1 MKIKRHNWAET
12 PLLSPRSASAI
23 ALRGLRRGVCVLIV
37 VLFAILLGSAQN
49 PPGGSAV
56 INQYC
61 ITCHNQ
67 RAKTAGLMLDTMD
80 FDHVEKDP
88 ATWEKVVRKIKTG
101 MMPPSG
107 ARRPERPVLDGLA
120 AELETRLDRAAAA
133 HPNPGMPALHRLNR
147 TEYANAIRDLLA
159 VDVDVTALLPP
170 DDATDGFDNIADA
183 LGTSPSLIQGY
194 VSAAMKIS
202 RRAVGDRTAI
212 PTQITYTAPSA
223 FAQDRHIEGLPLG
236 TRGGLL
242 IEHTFPME
250 AEYEFSVGGGL
261 GGGAPGSLMDV
272 TIDGEK
278 IAVPN
283 PRSFRLALKAG
294 PHRIGAALVDRQRS
308 AGVEEAYSDFRV
320 KSIFTAA
327 GGVNSVVITGPYNAS
342 GAGDTPSRHRIFV
355 CQPSK
360 ETDEPACARQI
371 ISAIARRAYRRPVQD
386 AEIATLMNF
395 YQAGR
400 KDADFETGIQ
410 QALARILVAP
420 SFLYREESEP
430 AGLADGATYRISDL
444 ELASRLSFFL
454 WSSIPDDDLLNAAVK
469 KQLND
474 PKAPQFIDQQVR
486 RMLSDSKSMSLVN
499 NFAGQ
504 WLNLRELAKVET
516 SSKEFDDNLR
526 QSFKRETELLF
537 ESIIRE
543 DRSILTLLDADYTF
557 VDERLARHYAIP
569 DIHGSYFRR
578 VTLDAANPR
587 RGILGQGAF
596 LTVTSVGTRTS
607 PVTRGR
613 WILENVLGTPAP
625 VPPSGVDTNLDKD
638 AEAVKV
644 TSLRQRL
651 ELHRKV
657 EPCASCHKIM
667 DPIGFALENFDMVGT
682 WRELDGKTPI
692 DASGQLVD
700 GTALN
705 GVADLRKA
713 LLSRREAFVTSATE
727 KLLTYALGRTVQ
739 YYDMPAVRSI
749 VRQAAQNDY
758 RFSSLVLGVIRSAP
772 FQMKVKAK
780 N

>member
-1 MKIKRHNWAET
+1 MM
-12 PLLSPRSASAI
+12 L
-23 ALRGLRRGVCVLIV
+23 
-37 VLFAILLGSAQN
+37 ILLTLLTLGGAQT
-49 PPGGSAV
+49 PPAGSAV

-61 ITCHNQ
+61 VTCHNQ

-107 ARRPERPVLDGLA
+107 ARRPERPVLDSLA
-120 AELETRLDRAAAA
+120 GELETRLDRAAAA
-133 HPNPGMPALHRLNR
+133 HPNPGTPALHRLNR
-147 TEYANAIRDLLA
+147 TEYANVIRDLLA
-159 VDVDVTALLPP
+159 IDIDVAALLPP

-212 PTQITYTAPSA
+212 PTQVTYAAPGG

-242 IEHTFPME
+242 IEHTFPMD
-250 AEYEFSVGGGL
+250 AEYEFNVGGGI

-278 IAVPN
+278 IAVAN
-283 PRSFRLALKAG
+283 PRSFRLAIKAG
-294 PHRIGAALVDRQRS
+294 PHRIGAALVDRQRA
-308 AGVEEAYSDFRV
+308 AGVDEAYSDFRV
-320 KSIFTAA
+320 KSVFTAV
-327 GGVNSVVITGPYNAS
+327 GGVNSVVITGPYNVS

-355 CQPSK
+355 CQPAK

-371 ISAIARRAYRRPVQD
+371 ISTIARRAFRRPVQD

-400 KDADFETGIQ
+400 KDGDFETGIQ
-410 QALARILVAP
+410 QALARLLVAP
-420 SFLYREESEP
+420 SFLYREEDEP
-430 AGLADGATYRISDL
+430 AGLADGATYRIGDL

-469 KQLND
+469 KQLSD
-474 PKAPQFIDQQVR
+474 PKALQQQIK
-486 RMLSDSKSMSLVN
+486 RMLSDSKSMALVN

-526 QSFKRETELLF
+526 QSFKRETEMLF
-537 ESIIRE
+537 ESIVRE

-569 DIHGSYFRR
+569 NIHGSYFRR

-625 VPPSGVDTNLDKD
+625 VPPAGVDTNLDKD

-700 GTALN
+700 GTALS
-705 GVADLRKA
+705 GVTDLRKA

-739 YYDMPAVRSI
+739 YYDMPAIRSI
-749 VRQAAQNDY
+749 VRQAAPNDY
-758 RFSSLVLGVIRSAP
+758 RFSSLVLGVIQSAP
-772 FQMKVKAK
+772 FQMRVKAK